1 MPREKFKDTQAR
13 AIIIE
18 KILHGI
24 YGGANCALTYWNDP
38 FKLTIAV
45 MLSAQTTDKSVNKVT
60 PILWEKYQS
69 IESLANAKVTD
80 IEDILHSIGLYK
92 TKARRV
98 IDIANAVIVK
108 FGGNVPKNMDDLQ
121 TLPGVGRKTANIVM
135 NEGFGMPCGIAV
147 DTHVYRIAHKLKLV
161 KKSADTPNKT
171 ESTLLKL
178 FPKEIWGDI
187 NHEWVLFGRETCI
200 ARNPKCDV
208 CPVKEYCP
216 SKTLN

>member
-1 MPREKFKDTQAR
+1 MARESFKDKRER
-13 AIIIE
+13 ALLIE
-18 KILHGI
+18 SKLFDI
-24 YGGANCALTYWNDP
+24 YGGANCALLYWNDP

-60 PILWEKYQS
+60 PVLWEKYQS

-98 IDIANAVIVK
+98 IDIANAVMVN

-135 NEGFGMPCGIAV
+135 NEGFGKSCGIAV
-147 DTHVYRIAHKLKLV
+147 DTHVFRIAHKLKLV
-161 KKSADTPNKT
+161 PNTADTPDKT
-171 ESTLLKL
+171 EKNLLKL
-178 FPKEIWGDI
+178 FPETIWGNI
-187 NHEWVLFGRETCI
+187 NHEWVLFGRQTCI
-200 ARNPKCDV
+200 ARKPKCDI
-208 CPVKEYCP
+208 CPVRELCP
-216 SKTLN
+216 SKN

>member
-1 MPREKFKDTQAR
+1 MARESFKDKRER
-13 AIIIE
+13 ALLIE
-18 KILHGI
+18 SKLFDI
-24 YGGANCALTYWNDP
+24 YGGANCALLYWNDP

-60 PILWEKYQS
+60 PVLWEKYQS

-98 IDIANAVIVK
+98 IDIANAVMVN

-135 NEGFGMPCGIAV
+135 NEGFGKSCGIAV
-147 DTHVYRIAHKLKLV
+147 DTHVFRIAHKLKLV
-161 KKSADTPNKT
+161 PNTADTPDKT
-171 ESTLLKL
+171 ERNLLKL
-178 FPKEIWGDI
+178 FPETIWGNI
-187 NHEWVLFGRETCI
+187 NHEWVLFGRQTCI
-200 ARNPKCDV
+200 ARKPKCDI
-208 CPVKEYCP
+208 CPVRELCP
-216 SKTLN
+216 SKN